1 MRMWFFWGV
10 AFWLLVNVVMVAV
23 LIVAIRRMKRLEEL
37 ARLNL
42 KTQWDFE
49 ALLIKVLKSGGEDGT
64 SEPKE

>member
-1 MRMWFFWGV
+1 MWIIWGL

-23 LIVAIRRMKRLEEL
+23 LVVAIRRMKRLEDL

-49 ALLIKVLKSGGEDGT
+49 AFLLKILKSGGKEDA
-64 SEPKE
+64 SESKE

>member
-1 MRMWFFWGV
+1 MRMWLFCGL

-23 LIVAIRRMKRLEEL
+23 LIVSIRRMKRLEDL

-49 ALLIKVLKSGGEDGT
+49 ALLIKILKSEGEDGT
-64 SEPKE
+64 SESNE

>member
-1 MRMWFFWGV
+1 MRMWLFCGL

-23 LIVAIRRMKRLEEL
+23 LIVAIRRMKRLEDL

-49 ALLIKVLKSGGEDGT
+49 ALLIKILKSGGEDGT
-64 SEPKE
+64 SESKE

>member
-1 MRMWFFWGV
+1 MRMWLFCGL

-23 LIVAIRRMKRLEEL
+23 LIVAIRRMKRLEDL

-49 ALLIKVLKSGGEDGT
+49 ALLINILKSGGEDGT

>member
-1 MRMWFFWGV
+1 MRMWLFCGL

-23 LIVAIRRMKRLEEL
+23 LIVAIRRMKRLEDL

-49 ALLIKVLKSGGEDGT
+49 SLLIKIIKSGGEDGA

>member
-1 MRMWFFWGV
+1 MRMWIIWGL

-23 LIVAIRRMKRLEEL
+23 LIVAIRRMKRLEDL

-49 ALLIKVLKSGGEDGT
+49 ALLIKILKSEGEDGT

>member
-1 MRMWFFWGV
+1 MRMWLFCGL
-10 AFWLLVNVVMVAV
+10 AFWLLVNVVMVTV
-23 LIVAIRRMKRLEEL
+23 LIVAIRRMKRLEDL

-49 ALLIKVLKSGGEDGT
+49 ALLIKILKSGGDDGA